1 MVSLS
6 SIELQIHQT
15 KGFQYL
21 FAHRTKEAGSLFLA
35 IVKVTQDGLVFPSLL
50 LNVLV
55 RALQISK

>member
-55 RALQISK
+55 RAPQNK